1 VVVFS
6 CAYVKDDT
14 LIVIVFEEMLQ
25 PSATILMS
33 FCNPQM
39 TKFY

>member
-14 LIVIVFEEMLQ
+14 LIVFEEMLQ